1 MNENEELEEEYEGGQ
16 ISMQSDELGL
26 EELSNYVGGD
36 ESNMGVIEEAE
47 DEDNSPRG
55 KSSQAQVI
63 SSFGGAEN
71 RARME
76 SRTINISPV
85 QHVKS
90 PTNMLMGGDKI
101 KIQHHQGGNLGDL
114 QPKQDKQVLY
124 DKARLLLMTRLYK
137 VQMEKNKILSAT
149 NSELQESFLSE
160 KQNVVRLEETI
171 NELNTQVQGL
181 KTSIRPAQCYKC
193 AYCNGER
200 AENIGA
206 SRNDITGETS
216 GLDMDEEDEFDED
229 DDENEGDKSRKANKL
244 KKKMASMKGPAAA
257 LHIPGKNRDKAAKV
271 DNTQAANAIIEKI
284 KSKKM
289 SKFKNF
295 LPMKAVCKQIY
306 NFYLERIK
314 QVKENSAIKE
324 EHFTT
329 FIYTW
334 FATNFGFKKLAEQK
348 FIVFVLSIKK
358 YLHIVR
364 INLFARFMNLLDGAS
379 NFTLDEFN
387 KYLEALDFVNTSNL
401 GFPMTNNESD
411 SKQYT
416 PFLRA
421 LEYTRMFSENKMPQD
436 EYIDFKK
443 EVENLKEN
451 DPKNLNRNGIIDIDR
466 FISKVLAKYRVI
478 MNRTKQFVVNAF
490 KAADLDGNK
499 YCSLK
504 EFSIIYRNI
513 ESEKYD
519 FDFVEQLF
527 AEHAD
532 VKVEGEI
539 NLSFDKFTVVCVE
552 YGLFSDE
559 QQDHFLGISGSSNGL
574 REKLDKLLMEW
585 PLIHAELST
594 SLESMKKIEE
604 EDKKYWLEI
613 LGILHERLSDAE
625 NLDAGDIKPIL
636 IAYEILDRELKILI
650 DSAAEKD
657 AYGVKKLAVGDSVNG
672 LSAGR
677 KSNNLNGG
685 GLSARYNDTPN
696 TISGLTGRSK
706 EDINS

>member
-1 MNENEELEEEYEGGQ
+1 M
-16 ISMQSDELGL
+16 
-26 EELSNYVGGD
+26 
-36 ESNMGVIEEAE
+36 A
-47 DEDNSPRG
+47 
-55 KSSQAQVI
+55 
-63 SSFGGAEN
+63 
-71 RARME
+71 
-76 SRTINISPV
+76 
-85 QHVKS
+85 
-90 PTNMLMGGDKI
+90 GGDKV
-101 KIQHHQGGNLGDL
+101 KIQHHQGGDF

-137 VQMEKNKILSAT
+137 VQMEKNKILSST

-160 KQNVVRLEETI
+160 KQNVVRLEDTI
-171 NELNTQVQGL
+171 NELNSQVQGL
-181 KTSIRPAQCYKC
+181 KASVRPSMCYKC
-193 AYCNGER
+193 AYCNGEKV
-200 AENIGA
+200 ENYGA

-229 DDENEGDKSRKANKL
+229 DDENDGDKSRKNKI
-244 KKKMASMKGPAAA
+244 KKKMTMKGPTAA
-257 LHIPGKNRDKAAKV
+257 LHIPGNKRDKAAKV

-401 GFPMTNNESD
+401 GFIMTNNESD

-421 LEYTRMFSENKMPQD
+421 LEYTRMFSENKMPTD

-466 FISKVLAKYRVI
+466 FISKILAKYRVI

-585 PLIHAELST
+585 PLIHAELTT
-594 SLESMKKIEE
+594 SLETMKKIEE
-604 EDKKYWLEI
+604 DDKKYWVEI

-636 IAYEILDRELKILI
+636 T
-650 DSAAEKD
+650 
-657 AYGVKKLAVGDSVNG
+657 
-672 LSAGR
+672 LSHCQVP
-677 KSNNLNGG
+677 L
-685 GLSARYNDTPN
+685 LW
-696 TISGLTGRSK
+696 
-706 EDINS
+706 

>member
-1 MNENEELEEEYEGGQ
+1 
-16 ISMQSDELGL
+16 
-26 EELSNYVGGD
+26 LS
-36 ESNMGVIEEAE
+36 
-47 DEDNSPRG
+47 
-55 KSSQAQVI
+55 
-63 SSFGGAEN
+63 
-71 RARME
+71 
-76 SRTINISPV
+76 
-85 QHVKS
+85 
-90 PTNMLMGGDKI
+90 
-101 KIQHHQGGNLGDL
+101 
-114 QPKQDKQVLY
+114 
-124 DKARLLLMTRLYK
+124 
-137 VQMEKNKILSAT
+137 
-149 NSELQESFLSE
+149 ESFLTE
-160 KQNVVRLEETI
+160 KQNVTRLEETI
-171 NELNTQVQGL
+171 TELNSQVQGL
-181 KTSIRPAQCYKC
+181 KASMRPAMCYKC
-193 AYCNGER
+193 AYCNGREVDHS
-200 AENIGA
+200 G
-206 SRNDITGETS
+206 SRNDITGDEGPS
-216 GLDMDEEDEFDED
+216 GLSLDEEDEFDED
-229 DDENEGDKSRKANKL
+229 DEDGEKTGKGKKL
-244 KKKMASMKGPAAA
+244 KKKNFAGKGPAPF
-257 LHIPGKNRDKAAKV
+257 IPGDKRDKAAKV
-271 DNTQAANAIIEKI
+271 NNTQAANAIIEKI

-314 QVKENSAIKE
+314 QVKENSQIKE

-421 LEYTRMFSENKMPQD
+421 LEYTRMFSENKMPQE

-466 FISKVLAKYRVI
+466 FISKVLGKYRVI

-519 FDFVEQLF
+519 FDFVEALF
-527 AEHAD
+527 SEHAD

-559 QQDHFLGISGSSNGL
+559 QQDHFLGISGSKDGIKD
-574 REKLDKLLMEW
+574 KLDKLLSEW
-585 PLIHAELST
+585 PMLYLELQT
-594 SLESMKKIEE
+594 SLETMKKIEE
-604 EDKKYWLEI
+604 EDKKYWVEI
-613 LGILHERLSDAE
+613 LGILHERLSDIE
-625 NLDAGDIKPIL
+625 SVDAGDIKPIL
-636 IAYEILDRELKILI
+636 IAYEILDKELKILI
-650 DSAAEKD
+650 DAAAEKD
-657 AYGVKKLAVGDSVNG
+657 AYGVKKLAVSDSVTG
-672 LSAGR
+672 LSNGR
-677 KSNNLNGG
+677 KSYTANNG
-685 GLSARYNDTPN
+685 GLSSRYNESPN
-696 TISGLTGRSK
+696 TMGLTSRSK
-706 EDINS
+706 DDVPLPSDK